1 MNFAESI
8 LKSTCESYS
17 FSMIYPVIA
26 YGITIVALALVYRA
40 VQQLLAIYKKG
51 QPDPTRSN
59 FKSERLANMLKETL
73 GHTKMLNFSVT
84 GVAHWFV
91 MIGFGSLFGTLV
103 TAYGQV
109 FNPEFALP
117 VIGHWQ
123 PYLWFT
129 QFIAWA
135 TGIGI
140 VVLIAIRQGN
150 RWNHKGRTSR
160 FLGSEIGRAH
170 V

>member
-1 MNFAESI
+1 MLFRS
-8 LKSTCESYS
+8 
-17 FSMIYPVIA
+17 
-26 YGITIVALALVYRA
+26 
-40 VQQLLAIYKKG
+40 LLAIYKKG
-51 QPDPTRSN
+51 QPDPTRGDL
-59 FKSERLANMLKETL
+59 KSERLKNMLKETL

-160 FLGSEIGRAH
+160 FLGSVSWRAYYVEATILAIVVCVIALH
-170 V
+170 NLEQSNPSSEAIKV

>member
-1 MNFAESI
+1 
-8 LKSTCESYS
+8 
-17 FSMIYPVIA
+17 MIYPLIA
-26 YGITIVALALVYRA
+26 YGITIVALVLVGRA

-51 QPDPTRSN
+51 QPDPTRSTY
-59 FKSERLANMLKETL
+59 KKERLQNMLKETL

-91 MIGFGSLFGTLV
+91 MIGFGSLFGTLI

-109 FNPEFALP
+109 INPEFALP
-117 VIGHWQ
+117 IIGHFG
-123 PYLWFT
+123 PYLAFT

-140 VVLIAIRQGN
+140 IILMLCRDWETDRKSTRLN
-150 RWNHKGRTSR
+150 SSHR
-160 FLGSEIGRAH
+160 L
-170 V
+170 

>member
-1 MNFAESI
+1 
-8 LKSTCESYS
+8 
-17 FSMIYPVIA
+17 MIYPVIA

-59 FKSERLANMLKETL
+59 LKSERLANMLKETL

-84 GVAHWFV
+84 GVAHWIV

-103 TAYGQV
+103 TAYGQ
-109 FNPEFALP
+109 
-117 VIGHWQ
+117 
-123 PYLWFT
+123 
-129 QFIAWA
+129 
-135 TGIGI
+135 
-140 VVLIAIRQGN
+140 
-150 RWNHKGRTSR
+150 
-160 FLGSEIGRAH
+160 EIGRAH